1 MKTSNAIGQ
10 EIKSRRNNQGLS
22 IEALS
27 EISGVSARTVQRI
40 ENGETTPRG
49 HTLQVIAE
57 ALKCDITE
65 LTQSLTSA
73 THPDEKENVKWLNL
87 SALVVMIIP
96 ATNLILPLI
105 LWMRYRKTE
114 LLMTVG
120 GRILSFQ
127 ILWTIVTSMGL
138 ILAPFIV
145 RFFDPPPLNTTGS
158 VIFTYVIFWFYNIAS
173 ILNTAQK
180 IQKEQWQKVHSKVI
194 KLI

>member
-1 MKTSNAIGQ
+1 MKTSHTVGQ

-65 LTQSLTSA
+65 LTQSLSPA
-73 THPDEKENVKWLNL
+73 PLEDEKENVKWLNL

-114 LLMTVG
+114 LLMAVG

-127 ILWTIVTSMGL
+127 ILWTIFTAMGL

-145 RFFDPPPLNTTGS
+145 RLFDPPPLNTTGS

-180 IQKEQWQKVHSKVI
+180 IQKEQWEKVHSKVI